1 VEQLLRAQWQA
12 ALGHTGGTSSC
23 ADDHLE
29 RLLARYREPQR
40 HYHTVTHLAA
50 VLATAEDL
58 MGEVTVT
65 DREAVRLALF
75 FHDAVYDPRSDTN
88 EADSAA
94 LARAVLSE
102 LEVPSNC
109 VDAVAGLV
117 MATRHLADA
126 PAAGASDPAT
136 PSDAR
141 AATATTAHEIDT
153 SVVLDADL
161 AILAAEPSRYEAYA
175 TGVRAE
181 YAHVDDAT
189 WRTRRATVL
198 RAFLERAAIY
208 RTEPMRRQEHRA
220 RANLAAELS
229 SLAAP

>member
-50 VLATAEDL
+50 VLATAEEL
-58 MGEVTVT
+58 MGSVAVT

-75 FHDAVYDPRSDTN
+75 FHDAVYNPRSDTN

-102 LEVPSNC
+102 LAVPSDR
-109 VDAVAGLV
+109 VDAVADLIL
-117 MATRHLADA
+117 ATQHLPAEPA
-126 PAAGASDPAT
+126 VAGPQAALRARTAAGDRD
-136 PSDAR
+136 SDA
-141 AATATTAHEIDT
+141 A
-153 SVVLDADL
+153 VVLDADL
-161 AILAAEPSRYEAYA
+161 AILAAEPSRYQAYA

-181 YAHVDDAT
+181 YAHLDDAT
-189 WRTRRATVL
+189 WRTGRAAVL
-198 RAFLERAAIY
+198 RALLARASIY
-208 RTEPMRRQEHRA
+208 RTDPMRDQEHRA

-229 SLAAP
+229 SLLAT